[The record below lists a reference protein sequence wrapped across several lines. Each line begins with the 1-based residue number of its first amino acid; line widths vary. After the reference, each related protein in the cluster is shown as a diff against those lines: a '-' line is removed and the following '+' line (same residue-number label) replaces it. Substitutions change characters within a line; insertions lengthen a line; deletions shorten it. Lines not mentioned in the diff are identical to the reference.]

1 MAYVKK
7 EMDSV
12 SRATNCMSTHMQ
24 YLKTNIRL
32 KCILLS
38 HYEYPLVI
46 CATLKIFK
54 CTALKC
60 LEFFKTLGALFKFLL
75 IFTSAAFWGI
85 QHPHPSTAWCLVLEY
100 ISFLSVLWSSLHFGL
115 YFYNSPGI
123 FFQTCV
129 FFVYQR

>member
-1 MAYVKK
+1 MAYVKIEK
-7 EMDSV
+7 DSV

-123 FFQTCV
+123 FFQPFV
-129 FFVYQR
+129 FSVYQR